1 MQTEP
6 LIITPTLQTTSYFLF
21 YSVRPN
27 GFIFPLIWAF
37 SPHLNKI
44 LSLFSHQPCQSQFNY
59 QFLTSVFLNAIYN
72 VLYYSWCMYTF
83 GTNNYFV
90 RVVAVNH
97 QEYCIGVAHNS
108 TCVCNVPDSS
118 NTTSAWCIGGR
129 F

>member
-27 GFIFPLIWAF
+27 GFIFPLFELSRPIWIRYYLYF
-37 SPHLNKI
+37 PTNHVNHNLI
-44 LSLFSHQPCQSQFNY
+44 TYFLLPC
-59 QFLTSVFLNAIYN
+59 FLNAIYN

-108 TCVCNVPDSS
+108 TCVSNVPDSS